1 MGTAL
6 GFPSNARQAGVM
18 SQGVRSDRAGGNTDS
33 TYFGKWVVS
42 SPSAVAVVSKTL
54 LISCPTLTHQS
65 YNLCINAPSK
75 FLYHCPRVTSSGLSF
90 GRMFFEPSEK
100 TYLDLNNPE
109 PLYIQDL
116 EILLTDKNGVPAD
129 DLQGSTSVCL
139 HIKQ

>member
-1 MGTAL
+1 
-6 GFPSNARQAGVM
+6 
-18 SQGVRSDRAGGNTDS
+18 
-33 TYFGKWVVS
+33 
-42 SPSAVAVVSKTL
+42 
-54 LISCPTLTHQS
+54 
-65 YNLCINAPSK
+65 
-75 FLYHCPRVTSSGLSF
+75 
-90 GRMFFEPSEK
+90 MFFEPHEK